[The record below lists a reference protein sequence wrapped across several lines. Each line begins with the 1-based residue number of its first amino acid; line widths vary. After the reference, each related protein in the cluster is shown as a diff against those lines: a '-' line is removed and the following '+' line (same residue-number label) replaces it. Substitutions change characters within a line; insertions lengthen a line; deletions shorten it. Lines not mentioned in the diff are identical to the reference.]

1 LDRQP
6 CHLHYKVHT
15 NVAWRTRSAFVAGF
29 LVKRAAKLRIRQVDS
44 GRWQINDGILKDD
57 VAGCIDIDLGF
68 TTATNV
74 IVIRRL
80 ALKVGQRAEAPA
92 AYLQFPK
99 LQLVKLPQ
107 TYVRIGRNQYQYYAP
122 TVSYS
127 GILHVSTLGP

>member
-74 IVIRRL
+74 IVIWRL
-80 ALKVGQRAEAPA
+80 ALKVGQR
-92 AYLQFPK
+92 
-99 LQLVKLPQ
+99 V
-107 TYVRIGRNQYQYYAP
+107 
-122 TVSYS
+122 
-127 GILHVSTLGP
+127 